1 VNDDPL
7 ETIILDHLIPIN
19 QNKMR
24 IRTGF
29 LFFLF
34 FILTSFV
41 FEKTNAQDQ
50 RDNTAIIYFKSG
62 NGPLWNKQEL
72 DSFLLARTS
81 KRSRL
86 IPKITGAEE
95 KGDTLIYE
103 LNLALNPNPTDIQ
116 GQYLEGQPLPD
127 FNLKS
132 IDGKEMKL
140 KELKGKPMVINFWFA
155 GCIPCLAELP
165 ELNALKE
172 KYKNSD
178 VLFLSMT
185 FEKKSTVINFLK
197 KHPFNFIPIS
207 DAKAYCDRMTDL
219 YPLTLFVDKNGIISA
234 AEHLMPPLFNYEVTK
249 RIDQLDLSLFEKN
262 IDAIK

>member
-1 VNDDPL
+1 M
-7 ETIILDHLIPIN
+7 H
-19 QNKMR
+19 R
-24 IRTGF
+24 IKAPF

-34 FILTSFV
+34 FILTSLV

-50 RDNTAIIYFKSG
+50 RDKGRMVFFKSG
-62 NGPLWNKQEL
+62 NGPLWDKQEL
-72 DSFLLARTS
+72 DSFLVARTS
-81 KRSRL
+81 KRTRL
-86 IPKITGAEE
+86 VPKIAGIEE
-95 KGDTLIYE
+95 KGDSLVYE

-116 GQYLEGQPLPD
+116 GHYLEGQSLPD
-127 FNLKS
+127 FNFRS

-140 KELKGKPMVINFWFA
+140 KDLKGKPMVINFWFA
-155 GCIPCLAELP
+155 GCMPCLAELP

-185 FEKKSTVINFLK
+185 FEKRTTVINYLK

-207 DAKAYCDRMTDL
+207 DVKAYCDHMTDS

-249 RIDQLDLSLFEKN
+249 RTDQLDLSLFEKN